1 MMIITLIT
9 LHSWNPTAP
18 PLLKGSYDLQKIESP
33 RGGGGGGPRILL
45 EWRDNPEKGGCVE
58 MGAATFLLLLFSIAF
73 TVRGG
78 EK

>member
-1 MMIITLIT
+1 MIITLIT
-9 LHSWNPTAP
+9 LHSWNPP
-18 PLLKGSYDLQKIESP
+18 SPPLPLLKGSYDLQKIELP
-33 RGGGGGGPRILL
+33 EGGGVPKFLL

>member
-18 PLLKGSYDLQKIESP
+18 PLLKGSYELQKIESP
-33 RGGGGGGPRILL
+33 GGVPKILL
-45 EWRDNPEKGGCVE
+45 EWKDNPEKGGCVE

>member
-1 MMIITLIT
+1 MIITLIT
-9 LHSWNPTAP
+9 LHSWNPPSPP
-18 PLLKGSYDLQKIESP
+18 PLIKGELRPSKNRITW
-33 RGGGGGGPRILL
+33 GGGGIPKFLL